1 MSIQNISYVFR
12 RLRLLHAAKAQIVA
26 VDVFF
31 MKRQPNAQMVS
42 IFQLYILLKL
52 FQPDQDRITKKLK
65 DEDFFLKEEK
75 IYLNLAILCYKTQ
88 SHEKWDLVYVD

>member
-1 MSIQNISYVFR
+1 MIRNLQHKKWQKLYFR

-52 FQPDQDRITKKLK
+52 FQPDQDRIT
-65 DEDFFLKEEK
+65 E
-75 IYLNLAILCYKTQ
+75 N
-88 SHEKWDLVYVD
+88 